1 MMFYLAEVSGKTF
14 MTEDLHLMTLGL
26 GAPVAVGLISLLYPK
41 IIKMFI
47 RQSQH

>member
-1 MMFYLAEVSGKTF
+1 MA
-14 MTEDLHLMTLGL
+14 EDLYWITLGL
-26 GAPVAVGLISLLYPK
+26 GTLVAVGLISLLYPK